1 MKTSKWEPVWEC
13 RSSLRRTSQT
23 GKFLIRFCDFGAAKG
38 KRPGTAHHARGKTSG
53 CRAIPG
59 PGSGQ
64 DVRCGMK
71 IRATALVRPTKLIS
85 TSRAVLVRKAIN
97 TA

>member
-1 MKTSKWEPVWEC
+1 METSKWEPVWEY
-13 RSSLRRTSQT
+13 RSSLRRTSQA
-23 GKFLIRFCDFGAAKG
+23 GKFLIRLGDFGAAKG
-38 KRPGTAHHARGKTSG
+38 KRPGTAHHTRGKTSG

-59 PGSGQ
+59 PGQ

-71 IRATALVRPTKLIS
+71 IRATALVRPTRLIS
-85 TSRAVLVRKAIN
+85 TSRAVLVRKALN